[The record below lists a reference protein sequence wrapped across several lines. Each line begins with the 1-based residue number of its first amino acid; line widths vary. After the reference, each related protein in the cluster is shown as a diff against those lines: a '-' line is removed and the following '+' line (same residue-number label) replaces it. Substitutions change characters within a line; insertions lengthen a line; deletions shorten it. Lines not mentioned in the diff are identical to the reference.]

1 MEKNATLG
9 SCAGRWVREQLEGLR
24 VARGETLY
32 QKSLLG
38 EGLGKAKEIKLGVS
52 VKMHILVRAL
62 DGHKCES
69 SKQPFEVGINIPITV
84 NYGN

>member
-9 SCAGRWVREQLEGLR
+9 SCAGRWVREQLEGLQ

-32 QKSLLG
+32 QRSLLG
-38 EGLGKAKEIKLGVS
+38 EGSGKAKEIKVGVS
-52 VKMHILVRAL
+52 VKMHIPVSAL
-62 DGHKCES
+62 DGHKCAS
-69 SKQPFEVGINIPITV
+69 SKQPSEVGISIPITI